1 MNSDDTNQFT
11 QKNSR
16 FIYVK
21 EVKLQSLL
29 FTCIKFIYSTQ
40 SIIDLSLKW
49 YCLEFMYTFDLIHWF
64 SVCPQVMPGLLLC
77 FVLRYDAYKKTQTN
91 SVEAGVPPPPT
102 YVHKVTYF
110 HCSLIGYFLGKI
122 HVLAPTWTTC
132 TCTYQVNIFGS
143 H

>member
-1 MNSDDTNQFT
+1 MYIGKRLLKNRISWIQMIWINSYR
-11 QKNSR
+11 KNSR

-21 EVKLQSLL
+21 EVKLQSSLYM
-29 FTCIKFIYSTQ
+29 KFIYCTQ
-40 SIIDLSLKW
+40 SILDLSLKW
-49 YCLEFMYTFDLIHWF
+49 YCIDLYNFIWCIDCLC
-64 SVCPQVMPGLLLC
+64 VLQVMPGLLLC

-122 HVLAPTWTTC
+122 HVL
-132 TCTYQVNIFGS
+132 S
-143 H
+143 